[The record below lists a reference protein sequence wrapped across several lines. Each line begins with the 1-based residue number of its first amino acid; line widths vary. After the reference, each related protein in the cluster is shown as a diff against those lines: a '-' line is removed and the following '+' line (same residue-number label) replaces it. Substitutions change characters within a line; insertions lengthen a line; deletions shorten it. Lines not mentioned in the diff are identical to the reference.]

1 MSLLHVS
8 LNIDG
13 DTLADIRAILRH
25 VQDLERKVDK
35 MVDDVTKIEADLTS
49 MEASLATIAGAVT
62 AIQAEL
68 TMQVAALPA
77 ADVAKFDDVTAK
89 VALLATTLTDMATPP
104 APPVVAPPADVPPAA

>member
-1 MSLLHVS
+1 
-8 LNIDG
+8 
-13 DTLADIRAILRH
+13 
-25 VQDLERKVDK
+25 

-77 ADVAKFDDVTAK
+77 ADVVKFDDVTAK
-89 VALLATTLTDMATPP
+89 VALLATTLTEMATPP
-104 APPVVAPPADVPPAA
+104 APPVVVAPPADVPPAA